1 MQIFVLF
8 NLFNYFLMNDCSIIC
23 LDQYRHFN
31 KSGGVKLVLLSQT
44 PTLSEMMLSCK
55 CFQHVNQMPTLSYM
69 HVNSIIIKNAIILN
83 IKHNK
88 FKFCEIYLVPLIQNI
103 IVICLYI
110 LCMFFQADMT
120 PIFVTIF
127 SHLKY
132 FSDYLGYSI
141 TSEQVF
147 NKSNNWKVGK

>member
-1 MQIFVLF
+1 MTARSFAWISTGI
-8 NLFNYFLMNDCSIIC
+8 SI
-23 LDQYRHFN
+23 

-103 IVICLYI
+103 IVIYLYI
-110 LCMFFQADMT
+110 LCMFF
-120 PIFVTIF
+120 
-127 SHLKY
+127 
-132 FSDYLGYSI
+132 
-141 TSEQVF
+141 
-147 NKSNNWKVGK
+147 